1 MAIAKRNTDRLSG
14 SEVMRSN
21 TRRRAT
27 QEAIGLVVDRTAR
40 EIRAPRVRNPEF
52 LALMRNRLA
61 AVGITPQT
69 PVIVEQADNNPL
81 DVVLA
86 DPFAQLNLD

>member
-1 MAIAKRNTDRLSG
+1 
-14 SEVMRSN
+14 
-21 TRRRAT
+21 
-27 QEAIGLVVDRTAR
+27 
-40 EIRAPRVRNPEF
+40 
-52 LALMRNRLA
+52 MRNRLA